1 MEKSELLK
9 ARVYVGTYKE
19 YNNGSLFGQWMNL
32 ADYQSKEEFLDACK
46 DLHSDE
52 DEPEFMYQDYSNIP
66 DGMINE
72 SYIDPRIF
80 GIIQCA
86 KDMDDTET
94 EAFFTFLDMYF
105 VDYSYIKDGE
115 ELVEKFREKYQASS
129 ILKKRLPP
137 IWRK

>member
-1 MEKSELLK
+1 MEKSKLLK

-19 YNNGSLFGQWMNL
+19 YNNGSLFGEWMNL

-86 KDMDDTET
+86 KDMMTQRQKHSLR
-94 EAFFTFLDMYF
+94 FLICTLWIIPISKT
-105 VDYSYIKDGE
+105 VK
-115 ELVEKFREKYQASS
+115 SS
-129 ILKKRLPP
+129 
-137 IWRK
+137 